1 MAGRIQATENAKN
14 GWISVVVRALSATLT
29 QRSSEICIW
38 VSTKLAAFV
47 LTSLMFALSDDLVVF
62 EAMWSWA
69 KLTLLL
75 FGFLS

>member
-1 MAGRIQATENAKN
+1 MGA
-14 GWISVVVRALSATLT
+14 VVAWASPATLT

-38 VSTKLAAFV
+38 VSTKLATFA

-62 EAMWSWA
+62 EAVWSWA